1 MAVAAAPC
9 EERVGRRRTGRPTL
23 LSVLPVLL
31 AAAAFGSQAS
41 FVRGVPIRHTIQR
54 TIWAR
59 RTSKWSRGGP
69 RRRGPRPRP
78 APLEVTPARAGAL
91 VARLDSALPAVRQV
105 RKIGHA
111 EPQVAAFAVEE
122 PEQEGGERGGVA
134 PAAGRPDSPA

>member
-91 VARLDSALPAVRQV
+91 VPRLDSALAAVRQG
-105 RKIGHA
+105 RENGA
-111 EPQVAAFAVEE
+111 AGPPGAPVAVGGTK
-122 PEQEGGERGGVA
+122 EGGGE
-134 PAAGRPDSPA
+134 